1 MAGRLGKLI
10 ETPAREDVLS
20 EVLRTVRLSGSL
32 QFCVVS
38 SDAWQTDDKPSLARS
53 AGRKAN
59 VVPFHIVAEGTCWI
73 EIEGTRTE
81 LGAGDVVAFPFG
93 TGHVIGV
100 GSGGKL
106 VRPTDDLPPKP
117 WRDIPILRYGNSTVQ
132 LRLLCGYLT
141 CDAINFGPL
150 KSALP
155 ALLHVRTSEADEW
168 LKATV
173 RQMVTEVDH
182 PRSGGRSLLE
192 RLTEI
197 TFIEVLRHRI
207 AAEAP
212 GSAGWLAALSD
223 PQLGRCLALIH
234 DDPMRSWTV
243 PALASATGV
252 SRSVL
257 TERFETVLSTSPM
270 RYVRDWR
277 LYLASVAL
285 GTTSKPIAAI
295 AEEAG
300 YGTEAAFSR
309 AFSRNHGTPPH
320 AWRQAARKSRS

>member
-1 MAGRLGKLI
+1 MAERLRKLI
-10 ETPAREDVLS
+10 ETQDVLS

-38 SDAWQTDDKPSLARS
+38 SDAWQTDDKPSLAKQ
-53 AGRKAN
+53 GKKAN
-59 VVPFHIVAEGTCWI
+59 VVPFHIVADGECWI
-73 EIEGTRTE
+73 EIEGRRST
-81 LGAGDVVAFPFG
+81 LHAGDVVAFPFG

-117 WRDIPILRYGNSTVQ
+117 WRDIPVLRYGDDKVR

-141 CDAINFGPL
+141 CDAIDFGPL

-155 ALLHVRTSEADEW
+155 SLLHVKTSEADDW
-168 LKATV
+168 LKATI
-173 RQMVTEVDH
+173 RQMVAEVDR

-197 TFIEVLRHRI
+197 TFIEVLRHQI
-207 AAEAP
+207 GEAAP
-212 GSAGWLAALSD
+212 GSVGWLAALAD

-234 DDPMRSWTV
+234 EDPARGWSVNT
-243 PALASATGV
+243 LASSAGV

-285 GTTSKPIAAI
+285 GTTSKGIAAI

-309 AFSRNHGTPPH
+309 AFSRTYGTPPH
-320 AWRQAARKSRS
+320 AWRQSARKSRA

>member
-1 MAGRLGKLI
+1 MAGRLEKLI
-10 ETPAREDVLS
+10 ETPAGEDVLS

-38 SDAWQTDDKPSLARS
+38 SDAWQTDDKPSMAKS

-59 VVPFHIVAEGTCWI
+59 VVPFHIVADGACWI
-73 EIEGTRTE
+73 EIEGRRTE

-100 GSGGKL
+100 GSGGQL
-106 VRPTDDLPPKP
+106 VRPTDELPPKP
-117 WRDIPILRYGNSTVQ
+117 WRDIPVLRYGDAKAK
-132 LRLLCGYLT
+132 LRLLCGYLA

-150 KSALP
+150 RSALP
-155 ALLHVRTSEADEW
+155 SLLHVKTSEADEW

-173 RQMVTEVDH
+173 RQMVAEVDR

-207 AAEAP
+207 AEAAP
-212 GSAGWLAALSD
+212 GSTGWLAALAD
-223 PQLGRCLALIH
+223 KQLGRCLALIH
-234 DDPMRSWTV
+234 DDPARGWSV
-243 PALASATGV
+243 NALAAAVGV

-285 GTTSKPIAAI
+285 GTSSKAIAAI

-309 AFSRNHGTPPH
+309 ACSRNHGMPPH
-320 AWRQAARKSRS
+320 AWRQAAGKSRA

>member
-1 MAGRLGKLI
+1 MAERLGKLI
-10 ETPAREDVLS
+10 EMPAGEDALS

-38 SDAWQTDDKPSLARS
+38 SEAWQTDDKPSMAKS

-59 VVPFHIVAEGTCWI
+59 VVPFHIVAEGGCWI
-73 EIEGTRTE
+73 EIEGRRTE

-100 GSGGKL
+100 GTGGKL

-117 WRDIPILRYGNSTVQ
+117 WREIPVLRYGDSRAK

-155 ALLHVRTSEADEW
+155 PLLHVRTSEADEW

-173 RQMVTEVDH
+173 RQMVAEVDR

-197 TFIEVLRHRI
+197 TFIEVLRHLI
-207 AAEAP
+207 AEAAP
-212 GSAGWLAALSD
+212 GSTGWLAALTD
-223 PQLGRCLALIH
+223 RPLGRCLALIH
-234 DDPMRSWTV
+234 DDPARGWSV
-243 PALASATGV
+243 NALAAAVGV

-285 GTTSKPIAAI
+285 GTSSKPIAAI
-295 AEEAG
+295 AEEAR

-309 AFSRNHGTPPH
+309 AFSRNHGMPPH
-320 AWRQAARKSRS
+320 AWRQAARKSRA

>member
-1 MAGRLGKLI
+1 LAGPPGKLI
-10 ETPAREDVLS
+10 ETPAHEDVLS

-38 SDAWQTDDKPSLARS
+38 SGAWQTDDRPSLAKQ
-53 AGRKAN
+53 AGARAN
-59 VVPFHIVAEGTCWI
+59 VVPFHIVAEGECWI
-73 EIEGTRTE
+73 EIEGKRSTLRT
-81 LGAGDVVAFPFG
+81 GDVVAFPFG

-100 GSGGKL
+100 GSGGPL
-106 VRPTDDLPPKP
+106 VRPTGDLPPKP
-117 WRDIPILRYGNSTVQ
+117 WRDIPVLRYGKGKVQ

-155 ALLHVRTSEADEW
+155 SLLHVRTGAADEW

-173 RQMVTEVDH
+173 RQMVAEVDN

-197 TFIEVLRHRI
+197 TFIEVLRHQI
-207 AAEAP
+207 GEAQP
-212 GSAGWLAALSD
+212 GSGGWLAALAD

-234 DDPMRSWTV
+234 DDPARSWTV
-243 PALASATGV
+243 TTLASAAGL

-257 TERFETVLSTSPM
+257 TERFEAMLSTSPM

-285 GTTSKPIAAI
+285 STTAKSIAAV

-300 YGTEAAFSR
+300 YGTEAAFNR
-309 AFSRNHGTPPH
+309 AFSRNHGMPPS
-320 AWRQAARKSRS
+320 AWRRATRKGQA